1 MTVVKRAE
9 LARRLREGQAP
20 RLLLLAGPDEAA
32 SRELAAEAIAALG
45 DPSDPMALAD
55 LSADELRS
63 DPARLA
69 DEAAS
74 VSMFGS
80 ARVIRVTG
88 AGEGVAEAVR
98 LLLQAPAA
106 GNPVVMVAGDLGKT
120 SGLRKLAEAHPLALT
135 LVSYAMTGQELDGWL
150 VRRARTLGLRLESGV
165 GERLIAACGGD
176 TGLLAAELEKFA
188 LFLDSSAQAP
198 RTLERGHLAALG
210 ADGAEEDM
218 NLLVM
223 ALLAGQVGAAER
235 QFRLLDGTSA
245 IPVLRAFARR
255 LLQLAEA
262 RAAVDSGAAPLAAV
276 KALRPPIFWKEQEA
290 VAACLPRWTSARI
303 ARALRHCLEG
313 EQAIKQAGGPGDTA
327 GWHALLNAMLPVGKA
342 RESA

>member
-1 MTVVKRAE
+1 MTLVKRAE
-9 LARRLREGQAP
+9 LARRLKDAAPP
-20 RLLLLAGPDEAA
+20 RLLLLAGPDESA
-32 SRELAAEAIAALG
+32 SRELAAEAVAALG

-80 ARVIRVTG
+80 RRVIRVTA
-88 AGEGVAEAVR
+88 AGEGTAEAVR

-106 GNPVVMVAGDLGKT
+106 GNPVVMVAGDLAKT
-120 SGLRKLAEAHPLALT
+120 SALRKLAEAHPLALA
-135 LVSYAMTGQELDGWL
+135 LISYAMNGDELNSWL
-150 VRRARTLGLRLESGV
+150 ARRARGLGLRLEGGV
-165 GERLIAACGGD
+165 AERLIASAGGD
-176 TGLLAAELEKFA
+176 TAILASELEKFA
-188 LFLDSSAQAP
+188 LFLDAGPQAP

-210 ADGAEEDM
+210 ADSADEDM

-223 ALLAGQVGAAER
+223 ALLAGQAGAAER
-235 QFRLLDGTSA
+235 QFRLLAGGSA

-262 RAAVDSGAAPLAAV
+262 RAAVDAGAAPLAAV

-290 VAACLPRWTSARI
+290 VAACLPRWIAPRI
-303 ARALRHCLEG
+303 ARALRQCLEG

-327 GWHALLNAMLPVGKA
+327 GWQALLAVMLPVGKA